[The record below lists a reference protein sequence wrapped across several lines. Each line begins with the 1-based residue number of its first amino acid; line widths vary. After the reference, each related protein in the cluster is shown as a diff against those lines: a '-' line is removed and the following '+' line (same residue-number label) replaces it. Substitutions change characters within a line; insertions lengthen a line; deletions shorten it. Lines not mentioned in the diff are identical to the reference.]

1 MQATVTL
8 PVSVVDQELE
18 FVVSTI
24 LSPPVPPSPD
34 FPAVPVSETPVSA
47 HTPPWDKLDVLAV
60 VPDVRALV
68 EGVLRERT
76 PFRR

>member
-1 MQATVTL
+1 
-8 PVSVVDQELE
+8 
-18 FVVSTI
+18 VSTI

-47 HTPPWDKLDVLAV
+47 HTPPWDKSDVLVV
-60 VPDVRALV
+60 VPDVRGVV
-68 EGVLRERT
+68 ELVLRGRK